1 MIREICKDEAFL
13 SQKAE
18 PATLGDRQVA
28 TDLLETLEHHKDG
41 CVGMAANM
49 IGVNKR
55 IIAFDNEGT
64 YMVMF
69 NPEITKKSGPYEAEE
84 GCLSLTGTRRARRW
98 RSIKVR
104 WQNEQFQE
112 RIKTFTGW
120 TAQIIQH
127 EIDHC
132 DGIII

>member
-1 MIREICKDEAFL
+1 MVREICRDEAFL
-13 SQKAE
+13 SIRS
-18 PATLGDRQVA
+18 GDASPEDIQTA
-28 TDLLETLEHHKDG
+28 SDLLETLIYHRDG

-49 IGVNKR
+49 IGVSRR
-55 IIAFDNEGT
+55 IIAFTDEGK

-69 NPEITKKSGPYEAEE
+69 NPEIIKRSGPYEAEE
-84 GCLSLTGTRRARRW
+84 GCLSLPGTRRARRW
-98 RSIKVR
+98 KSIKVR
-104 WQNEQFQE
+104 WQNEKFQE
-112 RIKTFTGW
+112 RVKTFTGW